1 MSKEPSFHQSF
12 INSDEFFTYQESFG
26 KKAFESY
33 RLNLY
38 EDWMEKTLP
47 DGGAAVSLTND
58 KLIVIVR
65 DKLYPY
71 LAQMTDVFE
80 IANAK
85 ADGGNLYSIE
95 NEKLLDDTVASY
107 SEKVIEA
114 SKSAI
119 DFIMRSV
126 KQSRIKIPDNTPL
139 DANSWQPLIVKWH
152 EEMNHVYRV
161 PELAKII
168 SIYTDQKNQE
178 SYHLDEP
185 IYHTY
190 QDDPV
195 LRLVC
200 NELIYDFEYDK
211 YQNRKISEI
220 MEIASSELNDKM
232 SLILPESEYRQDVM
246 GLYDNDLTRKD
257 VVDRYKSARPDLIWS
272 LEGVDERDQIMR
284 AVEIDFATSVTVDQL
299 VFSDSRIKEIKSKAV
314 VMDDIDTRLGD
325 SQPNTLVNQ
334 MR

>member
-1 MSKEPSFHQSF
+1 MSKELSFHQSF
-12 INSDEFFTYQESFG
+12 INSDKFLTYQKSFG
-26 KKAFESY
+26 KKAFEVY
-33 RLNLY
+33 RLNSY
-38 EDWMEKTLP
+38 EEWMEKTLP
-47 DGGAAVSLTND
+47 DGGPSVSLTND
-58 KLIVIVR
+58 ELSVIVR
-65 DKLYPY
+65 DKMYPY

-80 IANAK
+80 SANSK

-95 NEKLLDDTVASY
+95 NEKLLDDTIASY

-114 SKSAI
+114 SKSAVY
-119 DFIMRSV
+119 FIMRSV
-126 KQSRIKIPDNTPL
+126 KQSRIEIPDNTL
-139 DANSWQPLIVKWH
+139 MDANSWQPIIAKWH
-152 EEMNHVYRV
+152 EEMNPVYRS

-178 SYHLDEP
+178 SFHLDEP
-185 IYHTY
+185 ISYTY

-211 YQNRKISEI
+211 YQNHKISEI
-220 MEIASSELNDKM
+220 MEIAGSALNDKM
-232 SLILPESEYRQDVM
+232 SLILPESEYRQNVM
-246 GLYDNDLTRKD
+246 SLYDNDLTRKD
-257 VVDRYKSARPDLIWS
+257 VVDWYKSARPDLIWS

-314 VMDDIDTRLGD
+314 VMDDIDARMGD
-325 SQPNTLVNQ
+325 GQPNTPVNQ